1 MAQTLGFGHL
11 PSPHGGRGL
20 IVAVGTV
27 ASIVDGGS
35 FAVQLQTAGS
45 NVLRNVLAP
54 IVQVINSV
62 YGTAV
67 VVEASGSSNGYIT
80 CELFDQ
86 GSGDG
91 VATHAGTVDLSFIAY
106 GGGGSL

>member
-20 IVAVGTV
+20 VVAVGTA
-27 ASIVDGGS
+27 ASIVTGGS

-67 VVEASGSSNGYIT
+67 IVEAAGSSNGYIT
-80 CELFDQ
+80 CTLFDQ
-86 GSGDG
+86 GTGDG
-91 VATHAGTVDLSFIAY
+91 SVQNLGTVDLSFIAF